1 MSDDELQTVVGR
13 NIQQGNHDDDN
24 DDFAPIS
31 APPPNNFMGPRDN
44 NRSVQQVEDDII
56 MNNVNNNDD
65 DDDEAAVAQA
75 TAEVV
80 ATEGY
85 QNAAD
90 RHGDETRVA
99 EQALMGVDGDGIAA
113 VEVTDESGEL
123 VQQRFVEFLNTL

>member
-24 DDFAPIS
+24 DFAPIS
-31 APPPNNFMGPRDN
+31 APPPNNFMGPRGN

-56 MNNVNNNDD
+56 MNNVNNND